1 MKMNELLAADR
12 VFIGLQANGKKQALR
27 LVADL
32 AARALS
38 LDAQTVLD
46 GLLEREELGSTG
58 IGGGFAIPHARLA
71 DIPQVT
77 GLFMRFEQPFT
88 FDAIDDVPVDMF
100 FLLLAPIDAGA
111 DHLKALAR
119 VSRQFREEQTRARLR
134 LAPDAAACHVILCN
148 GDGTIAQP
156 KPAAKTQKAGYS

>member
-12 VFIGLQANGKKQALR
+12 AFVGLQANGKKQALR

-32 AARALS
+32 AARTLS
-38 LDAQTVLD
+38 LDVKTVLD
-46 GLLEREELGSTG
+46 GLMEREELGSTG
-58 IGGGFAIPHARLA
+58 VGGGFAIPHARLA
-71 DIPQVT
+71 DLKQVT
-77 GLFMRFEQPFT
+77 GLFMRFEAPFA
-88 FDAIDDVPVDMF
+88 FDAIDDVPVDLF

-119 VSRQFREEQTRARLR
+119 VSRQFREEQMRARLR

-148 GDGTIAQP
+148 GDGTIAQV
-156 KPAAKTQKAGYS
+156 KPATKAQKTG